1 MLSVIEREAQSK
13 TQNKIMTPRAPRHS
27 PLTTHGTI
35 LAFDFGK
42 KRIGVAMGE
51 LELKMTHPLTTIS
64 EKADARFPAIEKLIQ
79 EWQPVRLIVGLP
91 KYSDGTE
98 HEMSE
103 QCRRF
108 ARQLQGRFNLETELV
123 DERYTSV
130 EAEAMLAEMGRG
142 GEQDKHLIDQLA
154 AQRILQAYFD
164 QYASP

>member
-1 MLSVIEREAQSK
+1 MPEM
-13 TQNKIMTPRAPRHS
+13 TMTPRSPRHS
-27 PLTTHGTI
+27 PYTLHGTI

-51 LELKMTHPLTTIS
+51 LEMKMAHPLVTLS
-64 EKADARFPAIEKLIQ
+64 ETGDARFNAIAKLIQ

-91 KYSDGTE
+91 MHLDGTE
-98 HEMSE
+98 HEMTE

-130 EAEAMLAEMGRG
+130 EAEALLAEMGRG
-142 GEQDKHLIDQLA
+142 GQDDKHLIDQLA

-164 QYASP
+164 QYDTP

>member
-1 MLSVIEREAQSK
+1 MREM
-13 TQNKIMTPRAPRHS
+13 TMTPRSPHIS
-27 PLTTHGTI
+27 PLTSRGTI

-51 LELKMTHPLTTIS
+51 FELKMAHPLTTIN
-64 EKADARFPAIEKLIQ
+64 EKADARFQAIEKLIL
-79 EWQPVRLIVGLP
+79 EWQPVRLVVGLP
-91 KYSDGTE
+91 LHPDGNE
-98 HEMSE
+98 HDMSE

-130 EAEAMLAEMGRG
+130 EAEALLAEMGRG
-142 GEQDKHLIDQLA
+142 GQEDKHLIDQLA

-164 QYASP
+164 QYDTP

>member
-1 MLSVIEREAQSK
+1 MREM
-13 TQNKIMTPRAPRHS
+13 TMTPRSPRHS
-27 PLTTHGTI
+27 PHTQHGAI

-51 LELKMTHPLTTIS
+51 LELKMAHPLTTIS
-64 EKADARFPAIEKLIQ
+64 EKADARFQAIEKLIQ

-91 KYSDGTE
+91 MHMDGTE
-98 HEMSE
+98 HEMTE

-123 DERYTSV
+123 DERLTSA
-130 EAEAMLAEMGRG
+130 EAESMLADMGRG
-142 GEQDKHLIDQLA
+142 GQDDKHLIDQLA

-164 QYASP
+164 QYA

>member
-1 MLSVIEREAQSK
+1 MHDAGSAMK
-13 TQNKIMTPRAPRHS
+13 TPRSPRIS
-27 PLTTHGTI
+27 PHTSHGTI

-51 LELKMTHPLTTIS
+51 LELKMAHPLTTII
-64 EKADARFPAIEKLIQ
+64 EKSDARFQAVEKLIQ
-79 EWQPVRLIVGLP
+79 EWQPIRLVVGLP
-91 KYSDGTE
+91 LHPDGAE

-130 EAEAMLAEMGRG
+130 EAESMLADMGRSG
-142 GEQDKHLIDQLA
+142 QADKHLIDQLA

-164 QYASP
+164 QNDTP

>member
-1 MLSVIEREAQSK
+1 MLSPTERTLQ
-13 TQNKIMTPRAPRHS
+13 TRIMTPRSPRHS
-27 PLTTHGTI
+27 PLTAHGTI

-51 LELKMTHPLTTIS
+51 LELKMAHPLTTIS
-64 EKADARFPAIEKLIQ
+64 DKADARFQAIEKLIR
-79 EWQPVRLIVGLP
+79 EWQPVRLVVGLP
-91 KYSDGTE
+91 MHADGVE

-103 QCRRF
+103 HCRRF

-130 EAEAMLAEMGRG
+130 EAEAMLADMGRG
-142 GEQDKHLIDQLA
+142 GQQDKHLIDQLA

-164 QYASP
+164 EL

>member
-1 MLSVIEREAQSK
+1 MHSPAQ
-13 TQNKIMTPRAPRHS
+13 TPRSPRTS
-27 PLTTHGTI
+27 PHTLHGTI

-51 LELKMTHPLTTIS
+51 LEIKMAHPLTTIH
-64 EKADARFPAIEKLIQ
+64 EKADARFQTIEKLIQ
-79 EWQPVRLIVGLP
+79 EWQPVRLVVGLP
-91 KYSDGTE
+91 MHPDGVE

-103 QCRRF
+103 HCRRF

-130 EAEAMLAEMGRG
+130 EAEAMLADMGRG
-142 GEQDKHLIDQLA
+142 GKQDKHLIDQLA

-164 QYASP
+164 QYDTP